1 MSERGI
7 ERFSGEE
14 KRRYFRV
21 DDIITVVANP
31 LNLDVENPEEVIKNV
46 SSSKVVSLA
55 DTGTQ
60 EDKEPL
66 DLPEHMDEKRI
77 YRMIAEIQSKLDFII
92 NHLIMEKEGLISSEK
107 RLVNISASGIR
118 FTIEREVKVGEIM
131 EIKMVLPTYPP
142 VAIFAYGKV
151 VRARN
156 LENNKYEVAL
166 EYLNMTESVRNE
178 IIQYTLSH
186 QREMIRKLKEAEAGG
201 E

>member
-1 MSERGI
+1 MSEKSMK
-7 ERFSGEE
+7 RFNGQE

-21 DDIITVVANP
+21 DDIIIVVAHP
-31 LNLDVENPEEVIKNV
+31 LNLDVENAEEVIKNV
-46 SSSKVVSLA
+46 SSSKVVPLTET
-55 DTGTQ
+55 DTG
-60 EDKEPL
+60 EELESL
-66 DLPEHMDEKRI
+66 DQAEHMNDKI
-77 YRMIAEIQSKLDFII
+77 LHRMMTEIRLKLNFII
-92 NHLIMEKEGLISSEK
+92 NHLVMEKEGLMSSEK

-118 FTIEREVKVGEIM
+118 FTIEREAKVGEIM

-151 VRARN
+151 VRARK

-186 QREMIRKLKEAEAGG
+186 QREMIRKLKEADASG

>member
-7 ERFSGEE
+7 ERFNGEE

-31 LNLDVENPEEVIKNV
+31 LNLDVENAEDVIKNV

-55 DTGTQ
+55 DTSI
-60 EDKEPL
+60 EDHESL
-66 DLPEHMDEKRI
+66 DLSEHIDEKRL
-77 YRMIAEIQSKLDFII
+77 YQMITEIQLKLDFII

-118 FTIEREVKVGEIM
+118 FTLDRETRVGEIM

-151 VRARN
+151 VRARK

-186 QREMIRKLKEAEAGG
+186 QREMIRKLKETEARG

>member
-1 MSERGI
+1 MSTKNI
-7 ERFSGEE
+7 EKFNGQE

-31 LNLDVENPEEVIKNV
+31 LHLDVENAEEVIKNV
-46 SSSKVVSLA
+46 SSSKAVALA
-55 DTGTQ
+55 DIGTQ
-60 EDKEPL
+60 GEGESP
-66 DLPEHMDEKRI
+66 DLSEHVDEKRF
-77 YRMIAEIQSKLDFII
+77 YQMLTEIRSKLDFII

-107 RLVNISASGIR
+107 KLVNISASGIR
-118 FTIEREVKVGEIM
+118 FTIERETKVGEIM

-151 VRARN
+151 VRARK
-156 LENNKYEVAL
+156 LENGKYEIAL

-178 IIQYTLSH
+178 IIQYALSH